1 MASTPTLLSTI
12 TTTSQSQRFQQL
24 LKRQETAGSSM
35 GPIQQAPEVRIL
47 GPVDGSEQ
55 ARILSVEA
63 QAFVA
68 TLHRCF
74 NTRRKELLQKRVTRQ
89 YEIDAGV
96 GLGGYPAAVAL
107 AW

>member
-1 MASTPTLLSTI
+1 MAI
-12 TTTSQSQRFQQL
+12 H
-24 LKRQETAGSSM
+24 
-35 GPIQQAPEVRIL
+35 QAPGISIL
-47 GPVDGSEQ
+47 GPVDGPEQ

-74 NTRRKELLQKRVTRQ
+74 NTRRKELLARRVTRQ

-96 GLGGYPAAVAL
+96 GLGAFQPAVAL
-107 AW
+107 DTYAYILL